1 MHCDLTRLK
10 QWFNNYVDG
19 FARRSGDARSLI
31 ELKRDHSL
39 RVHENAL
46 QLTDSI
52 RIAPHTR
59 SAARIAALLHD
70 VGRFEQFDRYRTFND
85 RASVDHG
92 RLGFSVL
99 RRERVLA
106 QAEPSQRRTILLTVL
121 MHNRRRLPPKLAS
134 DLQQCLAVVRDADK
148 LDIFA
153 VLLDH
158 LESDGRSDPTVA
170 LDLPAHPT
178 RYSSGILEQVSR
190 GRLVNAA
197 DMAWQNDF
205 KLLLASWVY
214 DLNFPWTARAL
225 KERGLLERLF
235 QILPDTEQMKELEQ
249 KISDELNK
257 RASVCETD
265 RGCIRS
271 S

>member
-1 MHCDLTRLK
+1 MHCDLAWFT
-10 QWFNNYVDG
+10 QWFNHYVDG
-19 FARRSGDARSLI
+19 FARDRGEERSLI

-39 RVHENAL
+39 RVLENAL
-46 QLTDSI
+46 QLTASI
-52 RIAPHTR
+52 RISPHTK
-59 SAARIAALLHD
+59 SAAGIAALLHD

-99 RRERVLA
+99 RREKVLE
-106 QAEPSQRRTILLTVL
+106 QADPAQRRTILLTVL
-121 MHNRRRLPPKLAS
+121 MHNRRTLPRKLAS

-148 LDIFA
+148 LDVFA

-158 LESDGRSDPTVA
+158 LETDGRSDPTVA

-178 RYSSGILEQVSR
+178 RYSSRILEQVSR
-190 GRLVNAA
+190 GRMVNAA
-197 DMAWQNDF
+197 DMAWQNDL

-214 DLNFPWTARAL
+214 DLNFTWTARAL

-235 QILPDTEQMKELEQ
+235 QSLPDTAQMMELKQ
-249 KISDELNK
+249 RIGKELNK
-257 RASVCETD
+257 RAGV
-265 RGCIRS
+265 
-271 S
+271 